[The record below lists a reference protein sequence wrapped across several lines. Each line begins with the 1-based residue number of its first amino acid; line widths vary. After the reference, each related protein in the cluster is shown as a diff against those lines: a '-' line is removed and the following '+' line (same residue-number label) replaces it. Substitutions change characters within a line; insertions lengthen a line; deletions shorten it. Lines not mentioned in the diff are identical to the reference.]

1 MRAFIRPQ
9 KCVVVDIGPKY
20 DLWKKSIF
28 AHFSRTTGLGGCAPW
43 FSARHG
49 GGGTLCAPSFDPK
62 NVFWSFLDRNITFGK
77 NQKFSKKSTFSLGVR
92 EMAARFFFHNWEP
105 PGGAGWCSG
114 RYRGAGPVQRWW
126 IDPRRPLLA
135 VLGRFGTF
143 EKNRKKRK

>member
-1 MRAFIRPQ
+1 M
-9 KCVVVDIGPKY
+9 
-20 DLWKKSIF
+20 
-28 AHFSRTTGLGGCAPW
+28 GLGAGAPW

-62 NVFWSFLDRNITFGK
+62 KVFWSFLDRNMTFGK
-77 NQKFSKKSTFSLGVR
+77 NPKNMKKTFFLRCSGNGG
-92 EMAARFFFHNWEP
+92 AFFFHNWEP
-105 PGGAGWCSG
+105 PGGTGWCSG

-135 VLGRFGTF
+135 VLGRFETF